1 MRILLRRAVEGKLAS
16 EALHSFRSLIN
27 KIYRLFSDHF
37 KWMVIV
43 FFDTAEAWRV
53 FLVQISEAYGPF
65 SSLSFQFGRQ
75 CRMLLLC

>member
-1 MRILLRRAVEGKLAS
+1 
-16 EALHSFRSLIN
+16 
-27 KIYRLFSDHF
+27 
-37 KWMVIV
+37 MVIV